1 MIERR
6 HQHFSKYLSGGTHHV
21 CKRPTLDVR
30 TSPTL
35 DVLCGRRAIM
45 IETQKNCKARNSNK
59 STKESVKPEVA
70 FQVSDSKLET
80 RDARDTSETHASGG
94 DPKDHKTQNK
104 SLRKTGAKQH
114 SSAETGTSESEQDN
128 KKGSP
133 PVRFCQKLCRNNHI
147 PSKVR
152 CSTPPDD
159 LHHWAQDHWAQ
170 MGGPSA
176 FE

>member
-70 FQVSDSKLET
+70 FQVGDCGA
-80 RDARDTSETHASGG
+80 RDARPKCTQSKRHQRDARQRERPERPQNTKQIPAENWRQTTQLGG
-94 DPKDHKTQNK
+94 DGH
-104 SLRKTGAKQH
+104 LRKRTRQ
-114 SSAETGTSESEQDN
+114 
-128 KKGSP
+128 
-133 PVRFCQKLCRNNHI
+133 QKRVTAC
-147 PSKVR
+147 
-152 CSTPPDD
+152 
-159 LHHWAQDHWAQ
+159 
-170 MGGPSA
+170 A
-176 FE
+176 FLPKAMP